1 MTATSAASRP
11 PPPID
16 DLGLWLDS
24 FMRPTVLIELAALVV
39 CVLIAWG
46 LSALL
51 RRALGMRQERRSVL
65 FGRRLFDGLLFPLL
79 LLALGYLSRALLL
92 NFLPVATFKVVIPV
106 LIALV
111 VIRLGVK
118 VLQLAF
124 ASAPWVRVVERSISW
139 LAWIAMVLWV
149 SGLLPVVLAELD
161 QITWNV
167 GGSQLSVR
175 TLIEGALTAVAVLI
189 LALWI
194 SAAVETRLLRSAV
207 GGDLSLRKA
216 VSNAMRALLM
226 FVGLIVAL
234 SAVGID
240 LTALS
245 VLGGAIGVG
254 IGFGLQKLAS
264 NYVSGFVIL
273 AERSMR
279 IGDNVR
285 VDNFEGRITDI
296 NARYTVIRSLT
307 GRESIVPNEMLIIN
321 RVENLSLADTK
332 VWQSTLVSVAY
343 ESDVDQVME
352 LLEQAALSQERVLKE
367 PGPSVALSAF
377 GVNGLEF
384 TLGYWIADPEN
395 GQLNLRSL
403 VNRAILQSLRTH
415 GVEIPYPQ
423 RVLHMKSLPGSA
435 RPSSV
440 HEAGQPEGNG
450 GEGDQDTQTHDVGR
464 HERPNAAVNRVE

>member
-1 MTATSAASRP
+1 
-11 PPPID
+11 
-16 DLGLWLDS
+16 
-24 FMRPTVLIELAALVV
+24 MRPTVPIELAALVA

-51 RRALGMRQERRSVL
+51 RRALGMGDERRSVL

-79 LLALGYLSRALLL
+79 LLMLGYLARALLM
-92 NFLPVATFKVVIPV
+92 NFLPVTTFKVVIPV

-161 QITWNV
+161 QITWKI
-167 GGSQLSVR
+167 GGSQISVR
-175 TLIEGALTAVAVLI
+175 TLLEGAVTAVAVLI
-189 LALWI
+189 LSLWI
-194 SAAVETRLLRSAV
+194 SAAIETRLLRSAV

-216 VSNAMRALLM
+216 VSNATRAMLM

-307 GRESIVPNEMLIIN
+307 GRESIVPNELLIIN
-321 RVENLSLADTK
+321 RVENLSLADPK
-332 VWQSTLVSVAY
+332 VWQSTVVSVAY
-343 ESDVDQVME
+343 ESDVDQVMQ
-352 LLEQAALSQERVLKE
+352 LLEQAALSQARVLKE

-377 GVNGLEF
+377 GADGLEF

-395 GQLNLRSL
+395 GQLNIRSL
-403 VNRAILQSLRTH
+403 VNRAILQSLRDN
-415 GVEIPYPQ
+415 GIQIPFPQ
-423 RVLHMKSLPGSA
+423 RVLHMKTPLTAPSPSA
-435 RPSSV
+435 G
-440 HEAGQPEGNG
+440 A
-450 GEGDQDTQTHDVGR
+450 
-464 HERPNAAVNRVE
+464 